1 MGLHAL
7 SLIRHEFIH
16 IDRPIYK
23 VENQKQLHIYSKL
36 SKKNSCMKD
45 ICFQMS
51 RKVWLA
57 ALLTLCFSFPAL
69 AQKVTV
75 SGTVLDPEGEP
86 LIGAS
91 VLVKGET
98 MGTATNID
106 GEYTISAPADGT
118 IIFSY
123 VGYETQ
129 EIPVAGKT
137 VINVNMAENS
147 VVLGE
152 VVAIGYGTV
161 KKSDATGAVA
171 TVKPTEI
178 EAGLATSAQDL
189 LVGASPGV
197 VVTTDG
203 SPQGGA
209 SIVIRGGASINAT
222 NDPLIVIDGVPMSTK
237 SVYGAANPLSLVSP
251 ENVESMTILK
261 DASATAIYGSR
272 ASNGVI
278 IITTKKGV
286 SGRPQ
291 VTFTA
296 NAYVNTPRKLLDV
309 MDAQQFRNF
318 ITSHYGEGSAQY
330 EQLGSANTNWQKEAT
345 RTTVSS
351 DYSLSVGG
359 TAGFLPY
366 RVSVSFTDNQGTLK
380 HTSMDRVTGSIN
392 LTPKFFNNTLQVNA
406 NIKGSYVTNEYA
418 DNTLATCATMNPTLP
433 VRDFANGSPL
443 FSYYTSYAANGTVL
457 GPDAKGQDLN
467 TSTAPINPISQLLGR
482 TSKGKSYQSIGN
494 LQLNYKLPFLPEL
507 SADLNLAYDY
517 QHGTWTGGWDP
528 YTPKAWADG
537 WQYPVY
543 NADGTIKEAQTVKN
557 GGVMSE
563 DQFQTRTNLL
573 LDFVLNYNKYFDVI
587 KTQVDV
593 TGGYSWQKFSNKGRS
608 YSYVANVGNPD
619 IDPSY
624 NPANEQ
630 WLGVQPQ
637 PTNYFRTPHQLLS
650 FFGRVN
656 FVFADRYLLTATVRR
671 DGTSR
676 FSKDNRWGT
685 FPAFAVGWKLSE
697 EAFMEGTRGFIN
709 ELKIRGGYGVT
720 GQQDIGEDYFPYL
733 PVYSQWTGLGSIYPA
748 LLPGGSQVF
757 PVSPEGYNAAI
768 KWEETHTWNGGI
780 DFGFFNNRIAGSI
793 EAYKRTTKDLLF
805 NTSYPAG
812 SNITNKGTMNLGDL
826 ENIGIEFNITARP
839 IVKTDLTW
847 TTAFNI
853 GWNKNK
859 ITRLS
864 EGADTQFGSVGT
876 DLNAQIHSMGYAA
889 SSFYV
894 YEQVYDQA
902 GNPIE
907 GCFVDRNGD
916 GRINE
921 ADKYIYHSP
930 DPKVT
935 MTWNNTVNWRN
946 WDFGI
951 VLRANLGNW
960 LYNANMSGTTDIAA
974 NNSLPLSNLMNDTFL
989 FQDQS
994 TDTKL
999 SDYWV
1004 QNASFLRCD
1013 NITVGYTWRN
1023 LLNNNLRLRL
1033 YGAVQNPF
1041 VITKYKGIDPEVSG
1055 GIDGGVYPRPVTFSV
1070 GLVASF

>member
-1 MGLHAL
+1 
-7 SLIRHEFIH
+7 
-16 IDRPIYK
+16 
-23 VENQKQLHIYSKL
+23 
-36 SKKNSCMKD
+36 
-45 ICFQMS
+45 MS

-69 AQKVTV
+69 AQKITV

-98 MGTATNID
+98 MGTATDID
-106 GEYTISAPADGT
+106 GNYTLQSPKDGT
-118 IIFSY
+118 LVFSY
-123 VGYETQ
+123 VGYDTQ
-129 EIPVAGKT
+129 EIAVDGRT
-137 VINVNMAENS
+137 TINVNMAENS
-147 VVLGE
+147 LLLGE

-209 SIVIRGGASINAT
+209 SIVIRGGASISAT

-237 SVYGAANPLSLVSP
+237 SVYGASNPLALVSP

-278 IITTKKGV
+278 IITTKKGM

-296 NAYVNTPRKLLDV
+296 NAYINTPRKLLDV
-309 MDAQQFRNF
+309 MDGDQFRKF
-318 ITSHYGEGSAQY
+318 IIDRYGEESAQAA
-330 EQLGSANTNWQKEAT
+330 QLGIYNTNWQREAT
-345 RTTVSS
+345 RTTLSS

-359 TAGFLPY
+359 TVGVLPY
-366 RVSVSFTDNQGTLK
+366 RVGVTYTNNNGVLK
-380 HTSMDRVTGSIN
+380 KTGMDRVTGSIS
-392 LTPKFFNNTLQVNA
+392 LTPKFFNNSLSVNA
-406 NIKGSYVTNEYA
+406 NLKGSYVTNDYA
-418 DNTLATCATMNPTLP
+418 DNTLGTCATMNPTIP
-433 VRDFANGSPL
+433 VRDYENGSPI
-443 FSYYTSYAANGTVL
+443 FSYWTSYNAAGEVL

-467 TSTAPINPISQLLGR
+467 TATAPVNPISQILAQK
-482 TSKGKSYQSIGN
+482 SEGKSYQSIGN

-517 QHGTWTGGWDP
+517 QHGTWEGGVDAF
-528 YTPKAWADG
+528 TPKAWANG

-543 NADGTIKEAQTVKN
+543 NEDGSFKEAITVKD
-557 GGVMSE
+557 GGTMYTK
-563 DQFQTRTNLL
+563 QNQTRMNLL
-573 LDFVLNYNKYFDVI
+573 LDFVLNYNKYFDAI

-593 TGGYSWQKFSNKGRS
+593 TGGYSWQKFKNKGRS
-608 YSYVANVGNPD
+608 YSYVNRVGD
-619 IDPSY
+619 
-624 NPANEQ
+624 PANDKY
-630 WLGVQPQ
+630 LGVQAN
-637 PTNYFRTPHQLLS
+637 PTDRFRTPHQLVS

-656 FVFADRYLLTATVRR
+656 FVFLDKYLLTGTVRR

-685 FPAFAVGWKLSE
+685 FPAVAVGWKILE
-697 EAFMEGTRGFIN
+697 EDFMEGTRGFLN

-720 GQQDIGEDYFPYL
+720 GQQDIGDDYFPYL
-733 PVYSQWTGLGSIYPA
+733 PVYSQWTGTGSIYPA
-748 LLPGGSQVF
+748 LLPGGSPVY

-780 DFGFFNNRIAGSI
+780 DFGFMNNRIAGSF
-793 EAYKRTTKDLLF
+793 EVYKRETKDLLF
-805 NTSYPAG
+805 NTTYPAG
-812 SNITNKGTMNLGDL
+812 SNITNKGNMNIGNL
-826 ENIGIEFNITARP
+826 ENIGIEFNITTRP
-839 IVKTDLTW
+839 IVTTNLTW
-847 TTAFNI
+847 TSAFNI

-859 ITRLS
+859 ITKLA
-864 EGADTQFGSVGT
+864 EGADTNFGGVGT
-876 DLNAQIHSMGYAA
+876 DLTAQKHAMGYAA

-894 YEQVYDQA
+894 YEQVYDSN
-902 GNPIE
+902 GDPVD

-916 GRINE
+916 GQINE
-921 ADKYIYHSP
+921 ADKYFYHSP
-930 DPKVT
+930 TPKVT
-935 MTWNNTVNWRN
+935 LTWNNTVNWKN

-951 VLRANLGNW
+951 VLRSNMGNW
-960 LYNANMSGTTDIAA
+960 LYNANMSGTTDKAS
-974 NNSLPLSNLMNDTFL
+974 NNALPLTNMMRGVYLFEDQDTN
-989 FQDQS
+989 
-994 TDTKL
+994 TKL

-1013 NITVGYTWRN
+1013 NITIGYTWRN
-1023 LLNNNLRLRL
+1023 LLKDNLRLRL